1 MSKWNDPEKKQ
12 KAIVLNRQV
21 FNTIDSYAREIDS
34 TFDDVIKDDF
44 SQFEELLIKR
54 CAIIQEMRMT
64 AYEKAR
70 KEREAQR
77 IADENPLVVPGHE
90 VEPITN

>member
-44 SQFEELLIKR
+44 KQFEELLIQR
-54 CAIIQEMRMT
+54 CATIQDMRMA

-70 KEREAQR
+70 KEREEQKL
-77 IADENPLVVPGHE
+77 ADEAPLRVSGHE
-90 VEPITN
+90 VEPIAI